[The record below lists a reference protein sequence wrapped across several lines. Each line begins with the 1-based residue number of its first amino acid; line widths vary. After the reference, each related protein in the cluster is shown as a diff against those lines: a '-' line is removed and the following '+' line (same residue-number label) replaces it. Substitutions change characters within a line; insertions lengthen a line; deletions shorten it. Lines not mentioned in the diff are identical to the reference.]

1 MSDKDGGMPSLLS
14 TSLSAL
20 SVEDLVAEALR
31 DMMKDEIR
39 SHIRKRL
46 EQDPRLKAEMRS
58 AIDELLEA
66 KVREAYA
73 MVRLGKC
80 GAELGVLM
88 VPEDM
93 RRRIEKDLAGLL
105 EKEMGRLA
113 DEM

>member
-1 MSDKDGGMPSLLS
+1 MPSLLR

-20 SVEDLVAEALR
+20 NVEDLVAEALR

-39 SHIRKRL
+39 ARIRKAL
-46 EQDPRLKAEMRS
+46 EKDSRLKAEMRS

-66 KVREAYA
+66 KVRETYA

-80 GAELGVLM
+80 GAEMGIMM
-88 VPEDM
+88 VPEEL

-105 EKEMGRLA
+105 EKEMGRVIN
-113 DEM
+113 EI